1 MKCLFNPGQCF
12 ADGVDSLLSIFP
24 FGAYGVVFI
33 AALIIGAI
41 LGKWG
46 VAALIAAIV
55 AVKVGSSRNTPEP
68 DWETGEAR
76 ETFTAGKPVF
86 QFDVP
91 RKPKRTAKRTP
102 VKPYEPPKG
111 LT

>member
-12 ADGVDSLLSIFP
+12 ADGVDSLLSLFP

-33 AALIIGAI
+33 AALIIGAV

-55 AVKVGSSRNTPEP
+55 AVKVGSSRRNDEF
-68 DWETGEAR
+68 TGEVDGPDAEMPKR
-76 ETFTAGKPVF
+76 EPLFR
-86 QFDVP
+86 
-91 RKPKRTAKRTP
+91 RKPRPRTAKRTP
-102 VKPYEPPKG
+102 AKPHMPPESLSK
-111 LT
+111 